1 MLGPND
7 GAVLEAAVRA
17 FRGFEHHVDTSFL
30 ADRGNLA
37 FVAADGDT
45 VVGAAWGHT
54 FTDPSGA
61 VGVALTALEVAE
73 AVRERGV
80 GRMLLDAFVREATA
94 RGHERMWLL
103 QDAGPRAAR
112 LLYEDATDPG
122 GSLGTWWVMG

>member
-7 GAVLEAAVRA
+7 GAVLDAAVRA
-17 FRGFEHHVDTSFL
+17 FRGFDDRADPSFL

-37 FVAADGDT
+37 FAATDGDT

-54 FTDPSGA
+54 FADPSGA
-61 VGVALTALEVAE
+61 IGVVLTSLEVAD

-80 GRMLLDAFVREATA
+80 GKLLLDAFVREATA
-94 RGHERMWLL
+94 RGYARMWLL

-112 LLYEDATDPG
+112 LLHEDAQDPG